1 MIMSNSLRLQQLNQ
15 KTALFGKI
23 VSISKLNEG
32 WIMTLRKTLGI
43 TLEQMGNKLGVTKQ
57 NVMLMEKREL
67 EGNITLKSLK
77 ELGNAMDMQLVYGFV
92 PKDGSIDA
100 MIERKA
106 LELATK
112 IVMRASQTMKLE
124 DQENSKLRLQKA
136 IAERTLQIKNE
147 MPKLLWD

>member
-1 MIMSNSLRLQQLNQ
+1 MINLLQLQQLDR

-23 VSISKLNEG
+23 VSISKLNDG

-77 ELGNAMDMQLVYGFV
+77 EMGNAIDMQLVYGFV

-100 MIERKA
+100 LIERKA

-136 IAERTLQIKNE
+136 IAERTAQIKNE

>member
-1 MIMSNSLRLQQLNQ
+1 MSNSLRLQQLNQ

-43 TLEQMGNKLGVTKQ
+43 TLEQMANKLGVTKQ